1 MHPLSLPLKC
11 LLALSLS
18 SNLITLAFASE
29 NLQKLTQDDSQWVHP
44 RKDYANTGYSSLN
57 QIKPNNIN
65 KLALAWTF
73 STGVNRGHEGSPIVL
88 SNVMY
93 VHTAFPNNIYALD
106 LNNNQKI
113 LWSYFPKQDPQTQAL
128 LCCDTVN
135 RGLAYGD
142 GKIFL
147 QQNDG
152 VLVALDAKSGLPI
165 WQTKVND
172 IKTGA
177 SNTNAPHVMK
187 DKVITGCSGGEYG
200 VRCFIA
206 AYNIKDG
213 SLAWKAYST
222 GPDSETLI
230 GKDFNASNPHFSAL
244 SSYQDV
250 NGGNKEAGSFKA
262 LTKDQLKFPEA
273 DLGLRTWLKPQ
284 ANQDGWQ
291 HGGGPVWGYFS
302 FDPKLNLANLKQH
315 ATE

>member
-1 MHPLSLPLKC
+1 MKKLRTSFSYKH
-11 LLALSLS
+11 LLALGFTTVFL
-18 SNLITLAFASE
+18 NPAFAND

-44 RKDYANTGYSSLN
+44 RKDYANTGYSSLS

-88 SNVMY
+88 GNVMY

-142 GKIFL
+142 SKIFL

-152 VLVALDAKSGLPI
+152 VLVALDAKSGQPI

-200 VRCFIA
+200 VGCFIA
-206 AYNIKDG
+206 NQTNVFGKYFLY
-213 SLAWKAYST
+213 LAF
-222 GPDSETLI
+222 GQTL
-230 GKDFNASNPHFSAL
+230 
-244 SSYQDV
+244 
-250 NGGNKEAGSFKA
+250 
-262 LTKDQLKFPEA
+262 
-273 DLGLRTWLKPQ
+273 RWR
-284 ANQDGWQ
+284 
-291 HGGGPVWGYFS
+291 
-302 FDPKLNLANLKQH
+302 
-315 ATE
+315 